1 MLSRVADS
9 LYWMSRYLE
18 RAEHISRMLLVHLNI
33 SLDQSPSMAD
43 VRGQRLLDSMH
54 ITPPE
59 GETNLSEYRLTE
71 LIALDPDNDNS
82 IANCIAAARE
92 NSRHVREQ
100 ISSEMWEQ
108 LNSLYLQVKGAKIE
122 TMWEE
127 EPYVFLR
134 NVRDGIHLFD
144 GITDSTM
151 NHSEGWYFIQ
161 AGRYIERAS
170 AIARLLDVNTSLI
183 KPGQSNGST
192 QRDNYL
198 EWVGLLKSCT
208 AFEAYCKIYTADIHP
223 NTIVEF
229 LLLNAE
235 FPHSIGFAIDRLQ
248 VSVDAIAELTEKRKA
263 IRTNRLVGRMRAA
276 LNFDQIDEIMAG
288 DLHRY
293 LMDIQSQCGQIHT
306 AIQQTYITYPI
317 DYAIS
322 S

>member
-1 MLSRVADS
+1 MLSRVADN

-18 RAEHISRMLLVHLNI
+18 RAEHISRLLTVHLNI
-33 SLDQSPSMAD
+33 ALDQSPSMAGQ
-43 VRGQRLLDSMH
+43 RWQRLLDSVH
-54 ITPPE
+54 VALPDDSGPL
-59 GETNLSEYRLTE
+59 NDYRLTE
-71 LIALDPDNDNS
+71 LITLDPKNDNS
-82 IANCIAAARE
+82 IINCIAAARE

-108 LNSLYLQVKGAKIE
+108 LNRLYLQGKGAKIE
-122 TMWEE
+122 TIWEE

-161 AGRYIERAS
+161 AGRYIERAN
-170 AIARLLDVNTSLI
+170 AIARLLDANTSLI
-183 KPGQSNGST
+183 KPGQSNGNR
-192 QRDNYL
+192 RDHYL

-208 AFEAYCKIYTADIHP
+208 AFEAYCKIYTPDVQPDNLI
-223 NTIVEF
+223 EF
-229 LLLNAE
+229 LVLNAE

-248 VSVDAIAELTEKRKA
+248 VALDTIAELTEKRKV
-263 IRTNRLVGRMRAA
+263 IRANRLVGRLRAA
-276 LNFDQIDEIMAG
+276 LSYDQVDEIMAG
-288 DLHRY
+288 DLRRY
-293 LMDIQSQCGQIHT
+293 LQDIQNQCAQIHI

-317 DYAIS
+317 DSAIS